1 MLAGKLFRITSELDL
16 NTIAGKLSGTRVE
29 SQDQETGLNLVTE
42 FKVDALAESELDGT
56 IFWDRVIYLSTR
68 EGKKPTVST
77 LRIPFVIRL
86 MEGQKLLFIAA
97 KRPIANNMAN
107 EISKAAFIR
116 PGYVVEARID
126 PKIFLEYYEKNLE
139 DTRVAY
145 FDQVDIP
152 NVNVLA
158 LYGDSLSQT
167 DIFKEYREHGLLWY
181 IVVKAKSIGQ
191 IIGITRNCVVT
202 MFSKGTLDELISF
215 AFNEVAPLV
224 LRSLKSERPAP

>member
-1 MLAGKLFRITSELDL
+1 MLAGKLFRITSELEL
-16 NTIAGKLSGTRVE
+16 NDIAGKLSGAKVE
-29 SQDQETGLNLVTE
+29 AQDQETGLNLITE
-42 FKVDALAESELDGT
+42 FRVDSLAENEMHGT
-56 IFWDRVIYLSTR
+56 IYWDRIMYLSTR
-68 EGKKPTVST
+68 EGRKPTVNT
-77 LRIPFVIRL
+77 LSIPFVIKL
-86 MEGQKLLFIAA
+86 IEGQKLLFIAA
-97 KRPIANNMAN
+97 KKPIANNMAN

-126 PKIFLEYYEKNLE
+126 PKVFLDYYERNLE

-167 DIFKEYREHGLLWY
+167 DIFKEYRKHGLLWY

-202 MFSKGTLDELISF
+202 MFSKGSLDDLVSF
-215 AFNEVAPLV
+215 TFNEVAPLV
-224 LRSLKSERPAP
+224 IGSLKSE

>member
-1 MLAGKLFRITSELDL
+1 LLAGKLFRITSELEL
-16 NTIAGKLSGTRVE
+16 NDIAGKLSGAKVE
-29 SQDQETGLNLVTE
+29 AQDQETGLNLITE
-42 FKVDALAESELDGT
+42 FRVDSLAENEMHGT
-56 IFWDRVIYLSTR
+56 IYWDRIMYLSTR
-68 EGKKPTVST
+68 EGRKPTVNT
-77 LRIPFVIRL
+77 LSIPFVIKL
-86 MEGQKLLFIAA
+86 IEGQKLLFIAA
-97 KRPIANNMAN
+97 KKPIANNMAN

-126 PKIFLEYYEKNLE
+126 PKVFLDYYERNLE

-167 DIFKEYREHGLLWY
+167 DIFKEYRKHGLLWY

-202 MFSKGTLDELISF
+202 MFSKGSLDDLVSF
-215 AFNEVAPLV
+215 TFNEVAPLV
-224 LRSLKSERPAP
+224 IGSLKSE